1 MESFYY
7 NTYPFFLNKGKMG
20 QFLASQDWSN
30 SALGNP
36 DGWPVSLKITLG
48 TVLGASTKMALF
60 WGQDFLFFPNDA
72 YAAILDN
79 PIHSDQKAA
88 RIGHEPWALIQP
100 LLERVWNAEAVEPFV
115 YQSVD
120 PFENQR
126 YLLNFSPVTD
136 ENGVITGILSTATAF
151 VQPSDQNQE
160 SETYDRQVTDTVPA
174 IIWTTKPDGSCSY
187 LNKQWYE
194 YTGQTKAQ
202 AEGFGWLDATHPEDK
217 DTSSKQFL
225 EANEQHIPFHLL
237 YRLRQ
242 HDGTYRWAIDKG
254 SPRFDAEGNYLGM
267 IGTVIDIH
275 EQKLAEESLRASEA
289 KLRSI
294 VSTAPVAIGLFVG
307 RDLIVENPNQTFID
321 IVGKGPDIV
330 GKPLREVMPEL
341 IEQNQPFLQILDD
354 VFTTGQRFHS
364 YGSEVKIVQN
374 GVMTHNIYNITYSP
388 VFDEEGKVY
397 AILDIAVD
405 VTGEAK
411 VKQALK
417 ESQHILQS
425 MIDLAELGTYTV
437 DLASQKLVKSPKVSS
452 WYGLPEVTDVFAS
465 LDVIIES
472 DRDRVF
478 QIYKDALLPGS
489 SGFYRMEYTIIHSQT
504 SQRRIL
510 QTVGQVRRNLE
521 GQPTHVDGLIRDV
534 TSHYEAK
541 AALEFLVQERTEEL
555 EATNEELTS
564 SNENLAELN
573 EQLIRSNES
582 LEQFAYV
589 ASHDLQEPLRK
600 IQQFSDLLSLRH
612 RASLAE
618 DNRLLDRIQES
629 AQRMSNLINDLLT
642 FSQLST
648 GKSNR
653 ERVNLSSVL
662 NQVIDTLSVA
672 IEESKASIEV
682 MALPEI
688 QGDQRQFEQL
698 FQNLISNA
706 LKFSSKDILGNAT
719 VPSIRVSYQSL
730 ATNQLPF
737 NPENRDKYARYH
749 QVVIED
755 NGIGFEE
762 TYAERIFGVFQRL
775 HSKNVFAGT
784 GVGLAICQ
792 KVVTNHDGM
801 IVAQGTPN
809 QGAKFYIYLPEF

>member
-1 MESFYY
+1 M
-7 NTYPFFLNKGKMG
+7 
-20 QFLASQDWSN
+20 
-30 SALGNP
+30 
-36 DGWPVSLKITLG
+36 
-48 TVLGASTKMALF
+48 
-60 WGQDFLFFPNDA
+60 
-72 YAAILDN
+72 
-79 PIHSDQKAA
+79 
-88 RIGHEPWALIQP
+88 
-100 LLERVWNAEAVEPFV
+100 
-115 YQSVD
+115 
-120 PFENQR
+120 
-126 YLLNFSPVTD
+126 
-136 ENGVITGILSTATAF
+136 
-151 VQPSDQNQE
+151 
-160 SETYDRQVTDTVPA
+160 
-174 IIWTTKPDGSCSY
+174 
-187 LNKQWYE
+187 
-194 YTGQTKAQ
+194 
-202 AEGFGWLDATHPEDK
+202 
-217 DTSSKQFL
+217 
-225 EANEQHIPFHLL
+225 
-237 YRLRQ
+237 
-242 HDGTYRWAIDKG
+242 
-254 SPRFDAEGNYLGM
+254 
-267 IGTVIDIH
+267 
-275 EQKLAEESLRASEA
+275 
-289 KLRSI
+289 
-294 VSTAPVAIGLFVG
+294 
-307 RDLIVENPNQTFID
+307 
-321 IVGKGPDIV
+321 
-330 GKPLREVMPEL
+330 
-341 IEQNQPFLQILDD
+341 
-354 VFTTGQRFHS
+354 
-364 YGSEVKIVQN
+364 
-374 GVMTHNIYNITYSP
+374 
-388 VFDEEGKVY
+388 
-397 AILDIAVD
+397 D